1 MSLPTRTPGARRARA
16 ALFRALAAALL
27 VLPLAA
33 CDLLGQ
39 EPLGPA
45 AAAGPSAAASA
56 GSTAGAAG
64 GASATATAAPAR
76 TATPDAA
83 LPYDVRPL
91 LKPAKKYLGVAVD
104 GAPASMAGVD
114 EFAGRIGKRP
124 NIVEYYSGW
133 GDEYD
138 VKGVTNAWQ
147 GGALPFIAWE
157 PYKTPLA
164 DIAAGK
170 HDDYVKRYAAAVR
183 NTNVP
188 VAISF
193 AHEFNGT
200 WYDWGT
206 KTTTAADFVAAY
218 QHLHDVFTQLGVGQV
233 IWVWSPNS
241 INPVPTVALKPYYPG
256 DTYVDWVGIVAYY
269 THLEAGT
276 FDTLYTPT
284 LNQIRTFTDKPWII
298 AETGSEPGTRKVS
311 DIYNL
316 AANVIKRPDCLGFI
330 WFNLNKEVD
339 WRIEGDPQSQNA
351 FKQAVSDGRYSFD
364 VKSP

>member
-1 MSLPTRTPGARRARA
+1 MTSRTTTGGPVR
-16 ALFRALAAALL
+16 RALAVLVRLCAGAAL

-33 CDLLGQ
+33 CDILG
-39 EPLGPA
+39 EKPLVPAPPRTTAAAGTAAPSGAATA
-45 AAAGPSAAASA
+45 AAAPAP
-56 GSTAGAAG
+56 TAVNT
-64 GASATATAAPAR
+64 S
-76 TATPDAA
+76 

-91 LKPAKKYLGVAVD
+91 LKPAKKYLGMAAD

-114 EFAGRIGKRP
+114 DFAAKIGKRP

-138 VKGVTNAWQ
+138 VQGVRNAWAS
-147 GGALPFIAWE
+147 GALPFIAWE
-157 PYKTPLA
+157 PYKTPLK

-170 HDDYVKRYAAAVR
+170 YDDYVKRYAAAVR
-183 NTNVP
+183 NTNIP

-206 KTTTAADFVAAY
+206 KTTTAAEFVAAY
-218 QHLHDVFTQLGVGQV
+218 THLHDVFTSLGVGQV

-256 DTYVDWVGIVAYY
+256 DNYVDWVGIVAYY

-284 LNQIRTFTDKPWII
+284 LNQVRTFTQKPWII
-298 AETGSEPGTRKVS
+298 AETGSEPGARKPS

-316 AANVIKRPDCLGFI
+316 AANVMKRPDCLGFI

-339 WRIEGDPQSQNA
+339 WRIESDPQSQNA
-351 FKQAVSDGRYSFD
+351 FKQAVGDGRYSFD
-364 VKSP
+364 VRSPR

>member
-1 MSLPTRTPGARRARA
+1 MTLHTTSGPGSRARSG
-16 ALFRALAAALL
+16 LVRALAAALL
-27 VLPLAA
+27 LLPLAA
-33 CDLLGQ
+33 CDLLG
-39 EPLGPA
+39 EKPLGPVA
-45 AAAGPSAAASA
+45 AAPAPAPTASGTA
-56 GSTAGAAG
+56 TAGASPA
-64 GASATATAAPAR
+64 ASGTAPAPTTAAPAN
-76 TATPDAA
+76 

-91 LKPAKKYLGVAVD
+91 LKPAKKYIGVAVD
-104 GAPASMAGVD
+104 GAPQSMTGVD
-114 EFAGRIGKRP
+114 EFATKAGKRP

-138 VKGVTNAWQ
+138 VKGVTNAWAA
-147 GGALPFIAWE
+147 GAMPFIAWE

-183 NTNVP
+183 NTNIP

-241 INPVPTVALKPYYPG
+241 INPVPTVTLKQYYPG

-284 LNQIRTFTDKPWII
+284 LTQIRTFTGKPWII
-298 AETGSEPGTRKVS
+298 AETGSEPGARKPA
-311 DIYNL
+311 DIFNL
-316 AANVIKRPDCLGFI
+316 AANVLKRPDCLGFI

-339 WRIEGDPQSQNA
+339 WRIESDQQSQTA